1 MALFPKAVEYIMHPF
16 LVFVW
21 FPWKQLWQV
30 RLLCIYHRQLPLLLL
45 FPWCRNKRTVQRTG
59 MWRRISVPIGD
70 ECLTRLT
77 MSTHHLRA
85 HAQRCSISTSPLSAL
100 PPRAGDCLSWLRPH
114 GVSAQGDF
122 VCRAAESE
130 LAREGSVNT
139 GTITQLIWMLKKD
152 QWKQRAL
159 NLLWNK

>member
-1 MALFPKAVEYIMHPF
+1 MALFLKAEEYIMHPF
-16 LVFVW
+16 LVFIW
-21 FPWKQLWQV
+21 FPGKRLWQV

-45 FPWCRNKRTVQRTG
+45 FPWYRNTRTVQRTG
-59 MWRRISVPIGD
+59 TWRRISVPTGD
-70 ECLTRLT
+70 ECLMCLT
-77 MSTHHLRA
+77 MSTHHLRVR
-85 HAQRCSISTSPLSAL
+85 AQCCSISTSPLSAP
-100 PPRAGDCLSWLRPH
+100 PPRTGDCLSWLCPH

-122 VCRAAESE
+122 ACRAAKGE

-139 GTITQLIWMLKKD
+139 GSITKLIWMFKKD